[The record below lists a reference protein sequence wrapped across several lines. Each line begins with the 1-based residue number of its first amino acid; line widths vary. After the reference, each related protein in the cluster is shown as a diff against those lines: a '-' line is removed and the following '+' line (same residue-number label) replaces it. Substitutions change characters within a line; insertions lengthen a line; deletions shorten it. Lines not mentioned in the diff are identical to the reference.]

1 MFLFQRDIFRL
12 QNILVKKNLSLS
24 QAKQQ
29 FKPGSSSTLNGVGKT
44 QPIDTLQMAILGK
57 NYLIYNFYNLI
68 QLKAKSN
75 IFDNN
80 LSDFDAMF
88 MMQMLKVGLFFFL

>member
-29 FKPGSSSTLNGVGKT
+29 FKPGSSSILNGVGKT
-44 QPIDTLQMAILGK
+44 QEIGTLQIAILGT
-57 NYLIYNFYNLI
+57 NFLIYDFFNFYNLPY
-68 QLKAKSN
+68 L
-75 IFDNN
+75 
-80 LSDFDAMF
+80 
-88 MMQMLKVGLFFFL
+88 